1 MGPEN
6 FDQAFV
12 LRPVLF
18 EAFELV
24 AAGTESTCWGG
35 LQPGDVGIALRLVS
49 IRSSVSAPIMP
60 SRPAKTL
67 PIFFGLA
74 AGRLEAGRRPLH

>member
-24 AAGTESTCWGG
+24 GGRNRKHPAGVDFSRAMSAS
-35 LQPGDVGIALRLVS
+35 LSRLVS
-49 IRSSVSAPIMP
+49 IRSSVV
-60 SRPAKTL
+60 
-67 PIFFGLA
+67 
-74 AGRLEAGRRPLH
+74 RR